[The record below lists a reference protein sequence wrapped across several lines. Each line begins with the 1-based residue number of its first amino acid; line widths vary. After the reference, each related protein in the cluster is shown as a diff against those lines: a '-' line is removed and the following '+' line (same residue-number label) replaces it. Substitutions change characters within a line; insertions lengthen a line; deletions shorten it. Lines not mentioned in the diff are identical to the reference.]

1 MAEERDLPSHDE
13 EKAPRPDI
21 RKLGELLKGPIDI
34 RSLALTGIFI
44 LLLFYTLYFAR
55 AFFLPIVLAILL
67 NFLLSP
73 AVRGLKR
80 LRIPEGIGA
89 GIVLLALLAT
99 VGYGAYRL
107 SGPAAQWIDKAP
119 QGLQRIE
126 LRIRDIQRPVEEVQ
140 RAAEEV
146 EEQVGRLA
154 GRDRRQ
160 TQEVAI
166 QDGGLTGAI
175 LDRTSAFIGGVLV
188 MMVLL
193 YFLLASGDMF
203 LRKLVR
209 VLPRLEDKKRAIE
222 IARLTERHVSTY
234 LGTITLINI
243 GLGVVVAI
251 AMRLAGMPNPVL
263 WGVLAAILNYVPYLG
278 PIATVGILTL
288 VSLLTFED
296 FGRALVPPAVY
307 FAINFLEGSFVTPAL
322 LGRRLT
328 LNPVVVFVGLIF
340 WGWLW
345 GIPGA
350 LLAVP
355 ILAAFKIF
363 CDHIEP
369 LSPIGEFLGR

>member
-1 MAEERDLPSHDE
+1 MAEDRDLPSHDE
-13 EKAPRPDI
+13 EEAPRPDI
-21 RKLGELLKGPIDI
+21 RKLGELLRGPIDV
-34 RSLALTGIFI
+34 RSLALTGIFV

-55 AFFLPIVLAILL
+55 TFFLPIVLATLL

-80 LRIPEGIGA
+80 LRIPESVGA
-89 GIVLLALLAT
+89 GIVILTVLGT

-107 SGPAAQWIDKAP
+107 SGPASQWLDRVP
-119 QGLQRIE
+119 QGMQKIE
-126 LRIRDIQRPVEEVQ
+126 RRVRDIQRPVQEVQ
-140 RAAEEV
+140 RAAREV
-146 EEQVGRLA
+146 EEQVGRLS
-154 GRDRRQ
+154 GRDGRR

-166 QDGGLTGAI
+166 QDGGLTGAV
-175 LDRTSAFIGGVLV
+175 LSRTDDLVAGAAV

-209 VLPRLEDKKRAIE
+209 VIPRLEDKKRAIE

-234 LGTITLINI
+234 LGTVTLINI
-243 GLGVVVAI
+243 GLGIVVAL
-251 AMRLAGMPNPVL
+251 AMKLAGMPNPVL
-263 WGVLAAILNYVPYLG
+263 WGVLAAVLNYIPYLG
-278 PIATVGILTL
+278 PIVTVFVLGL
-288 VSLLTFED
+288 VSLLTFDEL
-296 FGRALVPPAVY
+296 GRALVPPAIY
-307 FAINFLEGSFVTPAL
+307 FAINFFEGSFVTPAL

-328 LNPVVVFVGLIF
+328 LNQVVVFTGLIF

-355 ILAAFKIF
+355 ILATFKIF